1 MASDREEL
9 LTQLTAFV
17 EERLLSEAESQG
29 LAPDTPLLE
38 WGILTSMNTALLLTF
53 IRDELGTNIPPTEL
67 TGTNFQSLDSIT
79 DLVLTLRA
87 PVS

>member
-9 LTQLTAFV
+9 LTQLTEFV
-17 EERLLSEAESQG
+17 EERLLSEPDSQG

-38 WGILTSMNTALLLTF
+38 WGILTSMNTAQLLTY

>member
-9 LTQLTAFV
+9 LTQLTEFV
-17 EERLLSEAESQG
+17 QERLLSEPDPQG

-38 WGILTSMNTALLLTF
+38 WGILTSMNTAQLLTY

-67 TGTNFQSLDSIT
+67 TGTNFQNLDSIT
-79 DLVLTLRA
+79 DLVLTLR
-87 PVS
+87 

>member
-9 LTQLTAFV
+9 LTQLTEFIQ
-17 EERLLSEAESQG
+17 ERLLAEPDPQG

-38 WGILTSMNTALLLTF
+38 WGILTSMNTAQLLTY

-67 TGTNFQSLDSIT
+67 TGTNFQNLDSIT
-79 DLVLTLRA
+79 DLVLTLR
-87 PVS
+87 